1 MNHETKNKNI
11 LNRFESKEGG
21 VRSKAFRVELI
32 DGTKM
37 TVVDLD
43 YKGLEGLVKSV
54 KNKFG
59 ERLRSVTEA
68 YT

>member
-11 LNRFESKEGG
+11 LNRFEAKEGG
-21 VRSKAFRVELI
+21 ARSKAFRVELI

-37 TVVDLD
+37 TVVDLN
-43 YKGLEGLVKSV
+43 YESIESVVKST

-59 ERLRSVTEA
+59 ERLKSVTEA
-68 YT
+68 

>member
-11 LNRFESKEGG
+11 LNRFEAKEGG
-21 VRSKAFRVELI
+21 ARSKAFRVELF

-43 YKGLEGLVKSV
+43 YKGIESVVKSV

-59 ERLRSVTEA
+59 KRLKSVTEA

>member
-37 TVVDLD
+37 TIVDLD
-43 YKGLEGLVKSV
+43 YKGFEQVVKSV
-54 KNKFG
+54 KNRFG

-68 YT
+68 YA

>member
-1 MNHETKNKNI
+1 MNHETKNINI

-21 VRSKAFRVELI
+21 VRSKAFRVELV

-43 YKGLEGLVKSV
+43 YKGIEEVVRSV

-59 ERLRSVTEA
+59 ERLSSVTEA
-68 YT
+68 YA

>member
-11 LNRFESKEGG
+11 LTRFEAKEGG
-21 VRSKAFRVELI
+21 ARSKAFRVELF

-43 YKGLEGLVKSV
+43 YKGIESVVKSV

-59 ERLRSVTEA
+59 ERLKSVTEA
-68 YT
+68 YA

>member
-1 MNHETKNKNI
+1 M
-11 LNRFESKEGG
+11 
-21 VRSKAFRVELI
+21 RSRAFRVELV

-43 YKGLEGLVKSV
+43 YKGIEEVVRSV

-68 YT
+68 YA